1 MTDHKPTPHRAT
13 SPLREDCAFVRENL
27 EAEALDI
34 LEPAAHARVQ
44 RHLQFC
50 GPCRRALAD
59 LHAVTDLLPLLSE
72 PATPSPMAKARLFQR
87 VANESEFGPRL
98 VTMGNPWA
106 AKPEDNTLPSSTAAP
121 AAGGGGN
128 PGWQSWLM
136 TAMVAPLAVA
146 IIVLAAWANSL
157 QNDLDSARSGERDAV
172 AEIAADRSANQMR
185 LYSLEPSCP
194 DCDESPASGHLG
206 GNPEDNVGILVAW
219 NLNPDDKHEVWC
231 EDRDGKLIRVSDL
244 QVEQS
249 GQVFQTLNFPDAIG
263 GYTTIYV
270 TRDDG
275 TEEMRVALHEDAAG
289 DDVATPS
296 GGG

>member
-1 MTDHKPTPHRAT
+1 MTDHTTNTHRST
-13 SPLREDCAFVRENL
+13 SPFRGDCAFVQDNL

-59 LHAVTDLLPLLSE
+59 LRSVVDLLPLLSE
-72 PATPSPMAKARLFQR
+72 PATPSPMAKARLFQQI
-87 VANESEFGPRL
+87 ADESQARPRL
-98 VTMGNPWA
+98 VATTNPWEP
-106 AKPEDNTLPSSTAAP
+106 KPADDPPP
-121 AAGGGGN
+121 ANPPASGSNGN
-128 PGWQSWLM
+128 PGWQRWM
-136 TAMVAPLAVA
+136 MPAMVAPLAVA
-146 IIVLAAWANSL
+146 IIVLAAWANAL
-157 QNDLDSARSGERDAV
+157 QNDLDATRGGERDAV

-194 DCDESPASGHLG
+194 DCDETPASGHLG
-206 GNPEDNVGILVAW
+206 GNPDDNVGILVAW
-219 NLNPDDKHEVWC
+219 NLDPNDRHEVWC
-231 EDRDGKLIRVSDL
+231 EDRDGKIIRVSDL

-275 TEEMRVALHEDAAG
+275 TEEMRVALHEDPSG
-289 DDVATPS
+289 DDEATPS